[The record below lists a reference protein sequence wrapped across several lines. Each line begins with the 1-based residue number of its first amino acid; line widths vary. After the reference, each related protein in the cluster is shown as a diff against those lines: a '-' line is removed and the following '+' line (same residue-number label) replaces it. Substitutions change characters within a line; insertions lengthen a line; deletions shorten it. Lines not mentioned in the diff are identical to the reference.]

1 MWGRMGKGCLAS
13 TGGLSGSAAW
23 VSSVVAGDEA
33 TSITFT
39 PMPVGPYVVMRST
52 SEVLREWQELCR

>member
-1 MWGRMGKGCLAS
+1 MRGRMGKGCLTG
-13 TGGLSGSAAW
+13 TGGLSASAVW

-52 SEVLREWQELCR
+52 SDTKS